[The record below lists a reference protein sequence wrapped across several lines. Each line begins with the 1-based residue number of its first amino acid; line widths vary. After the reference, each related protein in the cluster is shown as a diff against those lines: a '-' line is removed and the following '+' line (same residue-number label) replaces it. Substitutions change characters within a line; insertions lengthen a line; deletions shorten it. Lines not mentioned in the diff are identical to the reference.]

1 MEKSWKIDRNLKVIE
16 KLKNIKNFGELTNEQ
31 NFSIFQ
37 KDNLII

>member
-1 MEKSWKIDRNLKVIE
+1 MEKSWKIDKNLKVIE

-37 KDNLII
+37 KDNLTI

>member
-1 MEKSWKIDRNLKVIE
+1 MEKSWKIDKNLKVIE